1 MDNVILT
8 EEDAKKKLTSVL
20 KSTLQA
26 VNDIDIVEG
35 VSSFI
40 KKGGYI
46 MKDSFQK
53 NLESCIQYLA
63 IKKAHN
69 K

>member
-1 MDNVILT
+1 MNNVILT

-35 VSSFI
+35 VSSFV

-46 MKDSFQK
+46 MKDSFKK